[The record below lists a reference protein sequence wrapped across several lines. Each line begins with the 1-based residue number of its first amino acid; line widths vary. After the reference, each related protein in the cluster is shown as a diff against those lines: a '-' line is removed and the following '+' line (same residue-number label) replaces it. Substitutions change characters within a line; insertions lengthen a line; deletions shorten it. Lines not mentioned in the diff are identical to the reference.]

1 MEDNLKN
8 YIDIPDNNQHHVNQL
23 PLLTDWEI
31 DKAEYSDYSK
41 YQLLID
47 TCKVCSIQQCWVH
60 EYYPI
65 PPKSRRQI
73 KLYR

>member
-47 TCKVCSIQQCWVH
+47 TCEICYVQQCYTH
-60 EYYPI
+60 NARYPM
-65 PPKSRRQI
+65 PPK
-73 KLYR
+73 K

>member
-1 MEDNLKN
+1 MADNIHK
-8 YIDIPDNNQHHVNQL
+8 YIDLGIHDGQPNNHHVNQL

-31 DKAEYSDYSK
+31 DMAEYEDYSK

-65 PPKSRRQI
+65 PPKSRR
-73 KLYR
+73 

>member
-1 MEDNLKN
+1 MTDNIHN
-8 YIDIPDNNQHHVNQL
+8 YIDIGNHNNQSNNHHVNQL

-31 DKAEYSDYSK
+31 EQAEYSDYSK

-65 PPKSRRQI
+65 PPISRR
-73 KLYR
+73 